1 MKCDVIAEGIIT
13 ACKTLDLKIPL
24 IVRLQGTNVEKAKEM
39 IADSKLPIISED
51 DLDKAASKAVVF
63 SKIYALAKSVNV
75 SIKVAQ

>member
-39 IADSKLPIISED
+39 IESSNLPIISED
-51 DLDKAASKAVVF
+51 DLDKAANKAVVF
-63 SKIYALAKSVNV
+63 SKIYSLAKSVGV
-75 SIKVAQ
+75 TVKVA

>member
-39 IADSKLPIISED
+39 IDSSNLPIISED
-51 DLDKAASKAVVF
+51 DLDKAANKAVVF
-63 SKIYALAKSVNV
+63 SKIYALAKSVGV
-75 SIKVAQ
+75 TVKVA